1 MDARSIL
8 LVEDNPDD
16 VVLTLRALQ
25 KNGLDHEVT
34 VVRDGAE
41 ALDYLQGKGP
51 YAGRDSSLLPSL
63 VLLDLKLPKVSGVEL
78 LERLSHS
85 DLRDRLRIVVLTSSE
100 EEEDV
105 VSSYRSGACSYVR
118 KPVDFQEF
126 LRTVG
131 QLGKYW
137 LKLNEPAGAN

>member
-1 MDARSIL
+1 MDSRSIL

-51 YAGRDSSLLPSL
+51 YSGRDSSQLPSL

-78 LERLSHS
+78 LERLSHTE
-85 DLRDRLRIVVLTSSE
+85 LRDQLRIVVLTSSE

-137 LKLNEPAGAN
+137 LKLNEPASAN